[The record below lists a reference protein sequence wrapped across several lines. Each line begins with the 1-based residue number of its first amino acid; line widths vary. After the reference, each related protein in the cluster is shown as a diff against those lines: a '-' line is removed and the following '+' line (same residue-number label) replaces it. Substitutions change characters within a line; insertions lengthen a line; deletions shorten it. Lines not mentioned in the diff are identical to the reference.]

1 MLYRKIGNTNL
12 NASVIGLGTWVMGG
26 WMWGGADDKESINTI
41 HASLD
46 AGINLIDTAPVYGF
60 GKSEEVVGKAIRDR
74 RDYKDFLTMTIHEVV
89 TSLTPS
95 LLEDQKIILH
105 LNPLDR
111 KIVATKCGLRWDF
124 EKGVLHFTSDVNG
137 ISDEED
143 AMKVYKYL
151 GPESIRE
158 EVEISLKRLQTDYID
173 IYQTHWQDESTL
185 IEDSIAELIKLR
197 DEGKIVAIGASN
209 ASVDQ
214 LKQYSELQVDQ
225 EKFNML
231 ERKAEKSGN
240 VKYCLENNISVL
252 AYSTMALGLLTGK
265 ITPDRKFGDGDL
277 RKNNHW
283 FSTEN
288 IIKVNAMLNELNE
301 ISIESN
307 INSAQ
312 LVLAWSYNQP
322 GITHLLCGARTMDQ
336 ALSNAKA
343 GNVALSNEQIRLID
357 KTYVKYFGIS

>member
-74 RDYKDFLTMTIHEVV
+74 RDKV
-89 TSLTPS
+89 
-95 LLEDQKIILH
+95 IL
-105 LNPLDR
+105 
-111 KIVATKCGLRWDF
+111 ATKCGLRWDF